1 MNEGYVTVAQ
11 VNKTIKGQ
19 AIVKNLSFQ
28 IPQGS
33 IVGLCGGNG
42 AGKSTIL
49 RLIAGILQPTSGEIT
64 VNQLRWKTDREA
76 FAGQMGYMPD
86 DFQFPQGMTAFE
98 MLSFWAALRKVP
110 EVRVQ
115 EVLAFVGLTD
125 KQNKRVSTFSKGMKQ
140 RVLFAQAI
148 LAEPPLLLMDEPT
161 NGLDPYWLKAFVKL
175 IRQVKQEGQTVLFS
189 THQLE
194 VAEELADYVI
204 FLQDGQLC
212 GEGAMDS
219 YRELFGASPLQQA
232 FQFSLEMAN
241 GGEGEEHAQK
251 A

>member
-1 MNEGYVTVAQ
+1 MEDYIVVSQ

-19 AIVKNLSFQ
+19 VIVQDVSFQ

-64 VNQLRWKTDREA
+64 VNRRHWKTDREI
-76 FAGQMGYMPD
+76 FAAQMGYMPD
-86 DFQFPQGMTAFE
+86 DFQFPQGMTAKE

-110 EVRVQ
+110 EGRVQ
-115 EVLAFVGLTD
+115 EVLELVGLAD
-125 KQNKRVSTFSKGMKQ
+125 KQTKRVSTFSKGMKQ
-140 RVLFAQAI
+140 RVLFVQSI

-161 NGLDPYWLKAFVKL
+161 NGLDPYWIKEFVKL

-189 THQLE
+189 THQLD

-212 GEGAMDS
+212 GEGSVDS
-219 YRELFGASPLQQA
+219 CRELFGAYPLQHA
-232 FQFSLEMAN
+232 FQFSMEMARQ
-241 GGEGEEHAQK
+241 GEEKDAE
-251 A
+251 